1 MFSSTS
7 STSQRCNGYVPSSL
21 NRSNK
26 SKLIGYLDSKKQTTK
41 SQLSNK
47 INHFGEVKHVKTA
60 VFDKDFKP
68 HLDIKTEVKQETV
81 DEDVED
87 NITAHSII
95 GLRNEK
101 AQVSPWSRKK
111 IDRATHHETLQRI
124 DIEVDLVDVCNH
136 YQKNWFSASLE
147 KFNLED
153 RSREERIEITR
164 HEFRRHLYQIMR
176 SNLGQPNKLP
186 DVSRKHK
193 NTSKD
198 CKPHQP
204 GYDRLVPPRV
214 CQIENCCQPALPC
227 TKYCTLHIMCNPEQV
242 LFSYCTAKFA
252 DNTQCSVPVFDIT
265 HELPLCPEH
274 ARKRDNYKLY
284 QEAKPK
290 KLRKKVKPSAMIR
303 PQKRNK
309 KKKKVTKPAE
319 VINSSAIVE
328 SPVKEIEV
336 QETIETESPEL
347 VEDMHIVDQVLGL
360 NEADGLE
367 HDLTA
372 QASHIL
378 EETDISTVLSTIH
391 VDEFN
396 DFFAVNRNGEFEQ
409 PSREE
414 AEELEKALAEV
425 DNDVKSLEKLSQTHG
440 LLDSLLDEQALAEQL
455 VQLPDVFHNVNGY
468 ATCGDSMVAQTSS
481 YLLPVEPH
489 SHS

>member
-1 MFSSTS
+1 MFSSS
-7 STSQRCNGYVPSSL
+7 SKANQRYNGNLPSTLDRTKFS
-21 NRSNK
+21 NSYNHSRSANK
-26 SKLIGYLDSKKQTTK
+26 TPRKNIRNQNGNKYYQKAALENDTK
-41 SQLSNK
+41 NFF
-47 INHFGEVKHVKTA
+47 N
-60 VFDKDFKP
+60 
-68 HLDIKTEVKQETV
+68 IKTEVKEEVV
-81 DEDVED
+81 DEESER
-87 NITAHSII
+87 NLTAHSII
-95 GLRNEK
+95 GLSYVNARGSAK
-101 AQVSPWSRKK
+101 TK
-111 IDRATHHETLQRI
+111 INRATHHEMLQRI
-124 DIEVDLVDVCNH
+124 DDEIGFDNVNNH

-147 KFNLED
+147 RMNLEK

-164 HEFRRHLYQIMR
+164 HECRRQLHQIMR
-176 SNLGQPNKLP
+176 SNLGHSNNLSDLSFTRKNSVKDLKLHRN
-186 DVSRKHK
+186 S
-193 NTSKD
+193 
-198 CKPHQP
+198 
-204 GYDRLVPPRV
+204 YDKLVAPRV
-214 CQIENCCQPALPC
+214 CESENCFQSALPC
-227 TKYCTLHIMCNPEQV
+227 TKHCTLHIMYNPEQV

-309 KKKKVTKPAE
+309 KKKKIVKIIEGATP
-319 VINSSAIVE
+319 SAIL
-328 SPVKEIEV
+328 PNPIKEIEV

-347 VEDMHIVDQVLGL
+347 VEDMHIVDQVLGF

-409 PSREE
+409 PTREE

-440 LLDSLLDEQALAEQL
+440 LLDSFLDEQL
-455 VQLPDVFHNVNGY
+455 VHLPDMFHSVNGF
-468 ATCGDSMVAQTSS
+468 ASCGDSMVAQTSS

>member
-1 MFSSTS
+1 MFSSHTKSNQRYNGNMIS
-7 STSQRCNGYVPSSL
+7 SVDRS
-21 NRSNK
+21 NRTKSVNYLDFNRLTNAPPQISNK
-26 SKLIGYLDSKKQTTK
+26 SNHYGNAKYLK
-41 SQLSNK
+41 SSQYDRELRNNFNIKS
-47 INHFGEVKHVKTA
+47 EVKEE
-60 VFDKDFKP
+60 
-68 HLDIKTEVKQETV
+68 IG
-81 DEDVED
+81 DEDIEE

-95 GLRNEK
+95 GLGNEK
-101 AQVSPWSRKK
+101 HFMSPWTRKK

-124 DIEVDLVDVCNH
+124 ENDIDVEDVYNH
-136 YQKNWFSASLE
+136 YQQNWFSSSLE
-147 KFNLED
+147 RFNVED

-164 HEFRRHLYQIMR
+164 HELRRHLHQIMR
-176 SNLGQPNKLP
+176 SNLGQPNRLP
-186 DVSRKHK
+186 AVERKRDVKRSQVDKRH
-193 NTSKD
+193 
-198 CKPHQP
+198 CPP
-204 GYDRLVPPRV
+204 GYDRLVAPRV
-214 CQIENCCQPALPC
+214 CDVEECHFPALPC
-227 TKYCTLHIMCNPEQV
+227 ARHCSTHIMCNPEQV

-309 KKKKVTKPAE
+309 KKKKIVKPVEVVTP
-319 VINSSAIVE
+319 SAILETPIKEVE
-328 SPVKEIEV
+328 VE
-336 QETIETESPEL
+336 ETIETESPEL

-367 HDLTA
+367 HLTE

-378 EETDISTVLSTIH
+378 GEADISTVLSTIH
-391 VDEFN
+391 VDEFS

-440 LLDSLLDEQALAEQL
+440 LLDSLLDEHALA
-455 VQLPDVFHNVNGY
+455 DVFHNGY